1 MIIIK
6 GINNYGKYHGKYHI
20 FLGLGRYPIHRLTTP
35 NPGRAAN
42 PVRYHRAG
50 LLNFSQIEWKAVL
63 NVPGQG
69 AKTGPNKSQH
79 YALEGTKIHPNIRLQ
94 MTGFQWKDVTDFC
107 PVIGISPRISQVELA
122 LVYPSIP
129 YSSKRQLL
137 EKAAVACMPE
147 RSTWGMPTCSFSNP
161 AELLLNIAYKTE
173 EYSSFENL
181 IRNTINK
188 RIKMEDLTRTVHN
201 GEELSWAARDVHR
214 FLALPSRC
222 ERKDSELGEI
232 AYLHCFRI
240 GYKSKTIRIWYS
252 GVQCAVLDKQWY
264 PSAPR
269 WYLLIQHRFWPIR
282 IAQTSLLGILSVL
295 YVWGLP
301 CWRRNGGSFCLW
313 SFDWSMVQW
322 PYQEEQIPSGKLT

>member
-1 MIIIK
+1 MYLAK
-6 GINNYGKYHGKYHI
+6 EPKQGPTK
-20 FLGLGRYPIHRLTTP
+20 
-35 NPGRAAN
+35 AN
-42 PVRYHRAG
+42 V
-50 LLNFSQIEWKAVL
+50 
-63 NVPGQG
+63 
-69 AKTGPNKSQH
+69 
-79 YALEGTKIHPNIRLQ
+79 ALEGTKIHPNVRFQ

-188 RIKMEDLTRTVHN
+188 RIEMEDLTRTIHN

-232 AYLHCFRI
+232 AYLHCFLAPWVSAINPKR
-240 GYKSKTIRIWYS
+240 SKYDTLVRS
-252 GVQCAVLDKQWY
+252 VQCWMNNDIHPPQDDTYWY
-264 PSAPR
+264 NIGFDPSASPR
-269 WYLLIQHRFWPIR
+269 LLYSASFLFFLSEAWY
-282 IAQTSLLGILSVL
+282 
-295 YVWGLP
+295 
-301 CWRRNGGSFCLW
+301 NGPTRKNKYPL
-313 SFDWSMVQW
+313 V
-322 PYQEEQIPSGKLT
+322 I